1 MLNHVEKVDRTFWM
15 SSYLKIT
22 STIPRMLIF
31 SHAGIKQAA
40 HLWSHF
46 LMYTAL
52 PLKITCIAWVGFK
65 KNDFLNIYLARDIQN
80 ARISLD
86 STGGLFHGPFI
97 PTRIVSPRTLQ
108 SHHSLEALAHNF
120 SSLVAQ
126 NMKTFA

>member
-40 HLWSHF
+40 HLWSYF
-46 LMYTAL
+46 LMFTAL
-52 PLKITCIAWVGFK
+52 PFKITCIAWVGFK
-65 KNDFLNIYLARDIQN
+65 KNDSLFYLASDIQN
-80 ARISLD
+80 DRISLD
-86 STGGLFHGPFI
+86 STGGLFHDPFI
-97 PTRIVSPRTLQ
+97 PTCIVSPRTLQ
-108 SHHSLEALAHNF
+108 SHHSLEALALNF
-120 SSLVAQ
+120 SILVAQ